1 MKSDS
6 QKGVA
11 IVTGGGIRVG
21 AAISRALGDLGF
33 HVVVNFHESEGPAGA
48 TVAAIEAAGGTAV
61 AHRADITDSS
71 ECDALIDAANA
82 HGPVRLLVNN
92 AAMFEPQAFLDD
104 DDAIWHRHLALNLE
118 APYRLSQRVG
128 RLMWAA
134 GEGRIVNI
142 SATVGIERKG
152 DYVAYC
158 VAKRGLDE
166 LTRAAA
172 VALAPR
178 VQVNG
183 IAPGAIVFPDG
194 TGEAERKRVLSRIPM
209 GTVGAATD
217 VAAAVCFF
225 AEAPA
230 YVTGTVLPVDGG
242 VSASDC

>member
-1 MKSDS
+1 MTSDS
-6 QKGVA
+6 RNGVA
-11 IVTGGGIRVG
+11 IVTGGGVRVG
-21 AAISRALGDLGF
+21 AAISRAVAELGH
-33 HVVVNFHESEGPAGA
+33 HVVVNFNTSEAPAA
-48 TVAAIEAAGGTAV
+48 ETVAAIEAAGGSASSQ
-61 AHRADITDSS
+61 RADITDPTQ
-71 ECDALIDAANA
+71 CDALIEAAA
-82 HGPVRLLVNN
+82 SYGSIRLLVNN
-92 AAMFEPQAFLDD
+92 AAIFEAQHFLDSD
-104 DDAIWHRHLALNLE
+104 DEIWHRHLALNLE
-118 APYRLSQRVG
+118 APYRLTQRVG
-128 RLMWAA
+128 RRMWAA

-183 IAPGAIVFPDG
+183 IAPGAIVFPEG
-194 TGEAERKRVLSRIPM
+194 TSEHEQERVLGRIPM
-209 GTVGAATD
+209 GTVGDAAD

-242 VSASDC
+242 VSASDL